1 MGLILRDENG
11 IHFWR
16 EWTKMIR
23 SQKFTKLVTIQAPMP
38 NKYSF
43 ETRMEILASTPRVNG
58 LFYSV
63 ERNADRKGY
72 HIHLLLNAYKTARN
86 QLAWA
91 LDIKRSYIPYYEDV
105 YSSVGVTNYVT
116 KHMKG
121 DQIHYSYF
129 NKKYI

>member
-11 IHFWR
+11 MHFWR
-16 EWTKMIR
+16 EWTKIIR

-72 HIHLLLNAYKTARN
+72 HIHLLLNAYKTTRD

-105 YSSVGVTNYVT
+105 YSTVGVTNYVT
-116 KHMKG
+116 KHMKD
-121 DQIHYSYF
+121 DQIHYNYF
-129 NKKYI
+129 NKK

>member
-1 MGLILRDENG
+1 MGAILIDKNG
-11 IHFWR
+11 KHIWN
-16 EWTKMIR
+16 EWTKIIR
-23 SQKFTKLVTIQAPMP
+23 REKFKTLVTIQAPMR
-38 NKYSF
+38 NRYAF
-43 ETRMEILASTPRVNG
+43 ETKMKSLASLPRVDS

-63 ERNADRKGY
+63 ERNTDRKGY
-72 HIHLLLNAYKTARN
+72 HIHLLLNAYKTTRN

-121 DQIHYSYF
+121 DPIHYSYF